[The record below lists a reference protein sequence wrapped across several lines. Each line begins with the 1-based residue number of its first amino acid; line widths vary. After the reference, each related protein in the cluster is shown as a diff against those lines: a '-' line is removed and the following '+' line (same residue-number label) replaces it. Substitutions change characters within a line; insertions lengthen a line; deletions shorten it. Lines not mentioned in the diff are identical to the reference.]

1 MDRTTQSQK
10 GAIATFIIDWPVL
23 VLLGIVFAIVTPP
36 QRWWQSRAFLAG
48 MIVSGFFT
56 ASALLSYVVAPD
68 WMWMYFI
75 DPAEAR
81 WTLPLMPF
89 AYLGTYVLGF
99 AAGISLKQFSPRVAW
114 AGAVA
119 ALAFEVG
126 VVALTWDRYRAVGSA
141 TQWSS
146 GNAYDLF
153 ATSPSGPVVTISV
166 SGAAFLVSLVVAL
179 TFVWRKSRASAAG

>member
-1 MDRTTQSQK
+1 
-10 GAIATFIIDWPVL
+10 
-23 VLLGIVFAIVTPP
+23 
-36 QRWWQSRAFLAG
+36 

-56 ASALLSYVVAPD
+56 GSALLSYTVAPD

-89 AYLGTYVLGF
+89 AYLVTYIIGF
-99 AAGISLKQFSPRVAW
+99 AAGISLKQVSARVAW
-114 AGAVA
+114 GGALA

-141 TQWSS
+141 TEWSS
-146 GNAYDLF
+146 GTAYDLF
-153 ATSPSGPVVTISV
+153 ASPPSGPVVTISV
-166 SGAAFLVSLVVAL
+166 SGAVFLVSLVVAL
-179 TFVWRKSRASAAG
+179 IFIWRQSRASATSR